1 MISSLPMA
9 MVHLRRSRGFTL
21 LEILIALI
29 ILTVGIVAI
38 VGLFSSGLAG
48 SVDVENMAI
57 AMNLAQRRMEEINNL
72 DFDTGIVSET
82 KAVVSGFSNFQRE
95 VVVSEPETDLKQVTV
110 NVYWSYKGDEITV
123 PLVTYISKN

>member
-1 MISSLPMA
+1 

-21 LEILIALI
+21 FEALIALI
-29 ILTVGIVAI
+29 ILTVGIVAT

-48 SVDVENMAI
+48 NVDAENTAV
-57 AMNLAQRRMEEINNL
+57 AMNLAQRRMEEIRNL
-72 DFDTGIVSET
+72 DFDTGIVDET
-82 KAVVSGFSNFQRE
+82 KAAVSGFSNFQRE

-110 NVYWSYKGDEITV
+110 NVYWSYKGGEVTV